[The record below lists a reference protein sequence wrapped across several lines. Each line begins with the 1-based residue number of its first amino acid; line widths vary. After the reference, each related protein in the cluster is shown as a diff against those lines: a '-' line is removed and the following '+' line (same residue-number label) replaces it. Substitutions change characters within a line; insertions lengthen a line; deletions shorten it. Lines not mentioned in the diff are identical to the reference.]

1 MSYHNFINILDAIQ
15 ERKKMDYIDYLH
27 VLNLSNYHY
36 QLGEYGESN
45 YCGNFERKIIEP
57 IKRKRKNSE
66 YNQLF
71 KNKIFLENK
80 PNEINTVKKKSK
92 HIDVNIESIKD
103 LIKIIDENEYD
114 EETEY
119 NIDILAL
126 RNIKNEL
133 IQLDNMIGLQDF
145 KINILDQLLY
155 FIQNLHVG
163 VEADFMHTVIC
174 GPPGTGKTEI
184 AIILGKMYSNIGI
197 LKKNKFKKV
206 NRSDLVAGYLGQTA
220 LKTTSVIEE
229 CLGGCLFI
237 DEAYSLANNYEGDSY
252 TRECIDTLCE
262 CLSKY
267 KGELMVIIAG
277 YKDELKNTFFKANK
291 GLESRFIWRFYLECY
306 EYSELQKIFEKKVK
320 ENEWTIDIE
329 TSTLSKWFKNNYDD
343 FPYFGRDVEQLF
355 SYVKMSHGRRI
366 YGKKDETKKKLT
378 LIDIENGFKK
388 FKNHRTLKE
397 KVNETLFGLYV

>member
-1 MSYHNFINILDAIQ
+1 MSYHNFVNILDAIQ
-15 ERKKMDYIDYLH
+15 ERKKMEYVDYLH
-27 VLNLSNYHY
+27 VLNLTNYHY
-36 QLGEYGESN
+36 QLAEYGKDN
-45 YCGNFERKIIEP
+45 FCGTFEKKVIEP
-57 IKRKRKNSE
+57 VKTKNPFH
-66 YNQLF
+66 NKLL
-71 KNKIFLENK
+71 KNKIFQDFK
-80 PNEINTVKKKSK
+80 PKTNIVKKKSK
-92 HIDVNIESIKD
+92 HIDVNIESITD
-103 LIKIIDENEYD
+103 LIKIIDDNEYD

-119 NIDILAL
+119 NIDLLAL

-133 IQLDNMIGLQDF
+133 IQLDNMIGLKDF
-145 KINILDQLLY
+145 KVSILDQLLY

-197 LKKNKFKKV
+197 LKKKIFKKV

-220 LKTTSVIEE
+220 IKTTTVIEE

-262 CLSKY
+262 CLSKH

-291 GLESRFIWRFYLECY
+291 GMESRFIWRFYLECY
-306 EYSELQKIFEKKVK
+306 DHNELQKIFEKKVQ

-329 TSTLSKWFKNNYDD
+329 SSVLSSWFKTNYKD
-343 FPYFGRDVEQLF
+343 FPYYGRDVEQLF

-366 YGKKDETKKKLT
+366 YGKKEEKKKKLI
-378 LIDIENGFKK
+378 LVDIENGFKK
-388 FKNHRTLKE
+388 FKNHRTLE
-397 KVNETLFGLYV
+397 EPINERLFGLYV